1 MNNYFPDMEN
11 PWVRRPLIILM
22 ALCAAPF
29 LLLLIVAEVLWET
42 AKAIVEIV
50 KNQIKETAPT
60 FRNIVNQIKETW

>member
-1 MNNYFPDMEN
+1 MNNYFPDMKN

>member
-42 AKAIVEIV
+42 AKAMVEIV